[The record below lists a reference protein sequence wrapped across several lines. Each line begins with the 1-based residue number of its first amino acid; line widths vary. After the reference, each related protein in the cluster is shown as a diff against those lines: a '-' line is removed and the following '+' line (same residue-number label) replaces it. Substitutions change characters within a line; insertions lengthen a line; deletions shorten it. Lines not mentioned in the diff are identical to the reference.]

1 MKTKATPEKEIL
13 KKTSTSKVIQT
24 LARKPQGPTS
34 LPKPVTRGA
43 TAKRGTV
50 PKEKTPDLADMS
62 MNEDSPEADL
72 ITDDSAPAES
82 LQPTD
87 SPLVSQLSFAPAADT
102 PEWVLTFQREFRAH
116 EQRIASLEYAMAE
129 IVRLKT
135 ELDATKTELGAANAR
150 VASLQKQ
157 ILTRTDSGSNASKY
171 ASLPPTKQAA
181 TAVPPSAAPASEFP
195 PLPSKPQSTSS
206 TQKTV
211 NTATTTKRKK
221 KPLKTLLRI
230 FEPPPMTDPS
240 TLEGPQYMYVHVPN
254 KYRTKLSKYRTTLRD
269 VGFDTGRIL
278 DIHYPA
284 KGVAALLIHTEYST
298 EVHELLEKIKIAPI
312 ADFDQF
318 AAANLNDPAFADLS
332 AFERAI
338 KAREFQ
344 EVRLARGIQ
353 HARPYLRG
361 AIDRDFVNQGFISDA
376 QAKIILSGG
385 SISASVDGVNVIDMG
400 SQGTTSAS
408 SNDTESASS
417 AGAGEPTNAQ

>member
-34 LPKPVTRGA
+34 LPKPVTRGT

-221 KPLKTLLRI
+221 KPLKTLLHI
-230 FEPPPMTDPS
+230 FEPPRMTDPS

-254 KYRTKLSKYRTTLRD
+254 KYRTKLSKYRSTLRD

-298 EVHELLEKIKIAPI
+298 EVHELLEKSKLPLLPI
-312 ADFDQF
+312 LI
-318 AAANLNDPAFADLS
+318 NLLLRTLMIPPLPISVLLSVLSKLVSSKKCVLLVVSNMLALICEVLLLAISLTKALSLMLKPRSFSVVDPSL
-332 AFERAI
+332 
-338 KAREFQ
+338 
-344 EVRLARGIQ
+344 L
-353 HARPYLRG
+353 L
-361 AIDRDFVNQGFISDA
+361 
-376 QAKIILSGG
+376 
-385 SISASVDGVNVIDMG
+385 
-400 SQGTTSAS
+400 
-408 SNDTESASS
+408 
-417 AGAGEPTNAQ
+417 